1 MSKKKQKKKARITNR
16 QAKIRQKKKKPN
28 KQTNTNYKRLQ
39 QKVKDGFR
47 KQGISTEGIEFA
59 ESPDGV
65 KMSEVILKLAEP
77 LLKKYGDDDKR
88 IETIISLT
96 IAEWNRLMLP
106 EDEQENLQ
114 DVMIDTLS
122 PPGDDAEMV
131 GSLLYISDLIAERK
145 KKYFP
150 NLKKV
155 IVNQELILS
164 DGNITLNI
172 SSAPIESN
180 SKPKQIIK

>member
-1 MSKKKQKKKARITNR
+1 ME
-16 QAKIRQKKKKPN
+16 
-28 KQTNTNYKRLQ
+28 
-39 QKVKDGFR
+39 KVKEDLNERGLY
-47 KQGISTEGIEFA
+47 TENA
-59 ESPDGV
+59 EYRESSDGV
-65 KMSEVILKLAEP
+65 KMSAVILKLAKS

-106 EDEQENLQ
+106 EGEREKYQDE
-114 DVMIDTLS
+114 MIDKLS
-122 PPGDDAEMV
+122 PPDDGAATV

-155 IVNQELILS
+155 IVNQELIV
-164 DGNITLNI
+164 
-172 SSAPIESN
+172 SN
-180 SKPKQIIK
+180 RIGYRIQINFEINFRIC

>member
-1 MSKKKQKKKARITNR
+1 MSA
-16 QAKIRQKKKKPN
+16 
-28 KQTNTNYKRLQ
+28 
-39 QKVKDGFR
+39 
-47 KQGISTEGIEFA
+47 
-59 ESPDGV
+59 
-65 KMSEVILKLAEP
+65 VILKLAEP

-88 IETIISLT
+88 IETIVSLT

-106 EDEQENLQ
+106 EDEREKFQ
-114 DVMIDTLS
+114 DVMVDTLS
-122 PPGDDAEMV
+122 PSDDDAAMV

-155 IVNQELILS
+155 ILNQELIVS

-172 SSAPIESN
+172 SSAPIESDIK
-180 SKPKQIIK
+180 SK

>member
-1 MSKKKQKKKARITNR
+1 MSKKKQKKRARISNR

-47 KQGISTEGIEFA
+47 QQGISTESIEFIEA
-59 ESPDGV
+59 LDGV
-65 KMSEVILKLAEP
+65 KMSEVIIKLAEP

-88 IETIISLT
+88 IETIVSLT

-106 EDEQENLQ
+106 EDEREKFQ
-114 DVMIDTLS
+114 DVMVDTLS
-122 PPGDDAEMV
+122 PSDDDAAMV

-155 IVNQELILS
+155 IVNQELFVS
-164 DGNITLNI
+164 NGNITLNI
-172 SSAPIESN
+172 ASAPIESN
-180 SKPKQIIK
+180 R

>member
-1 MSKKKQKKKARITNR
+1 MSKKKH
-16 QAKIRQKKKKPN
+16 KKKKPN
-28 KQTNTNYKRLQ
+28 KQPIPKYKNLME
-39 QKVKDGFR
+39 KVKEDLNERGLY
-47 KQGISTEGIEFA
+47 TENAEYR

-65 KMSEVILKLAEP
+65 KMSAVILKLAEP

-88 IETIISLT
+88 IETIVSLT

-106 EDEQENLQ
+106 EDQQENLQ

-122 PPGDDAEMV
+122 PPGNDAETV

-155 IVNQELILS
+155 IVNQELIIS
-164 DGNITLNI
+164 NGNITLNI
-172 SSAPIESN
+172 ASAPVESN
-180 SKPKQIIK
+180 SKPK